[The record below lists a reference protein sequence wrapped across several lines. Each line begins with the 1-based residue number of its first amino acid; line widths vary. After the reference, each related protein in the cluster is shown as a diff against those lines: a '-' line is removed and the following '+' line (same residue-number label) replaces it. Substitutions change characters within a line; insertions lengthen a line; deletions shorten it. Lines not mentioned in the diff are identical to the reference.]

1 MSNDEISNAIHALL
15 SKNGALFVPLIS
27 NAFQCNENKFDAI
40 LESKKCNAVC

>member
-1 MSNDEISNAIHALL
+1 MPNDEMSNAIHTLL

-40 LESKKCNAVC
+40 LESKKCNTVC